1 MEFKGT
7 KGIWMIA
14 KTDELVNA
22 LPTTELYTPSTPD
35 RIGEWIGRIRGNT
48 DKERHANALLISK
61 APEMLEMLKCYLAD
75 LNNIMPASDAQRSR
89 IYDVEQL
96 IKSATEITNH

>member
-35 RIGEWIGRIRGNT
+35 RLGEWIGRIRGNT
-48 DKERHANALLISK
+48 DTERHANALLISK
-61 APEMLEMLKCYLAD
+61 APEMLEMLKKLYLTNS
-75 LNNIMPASDAQRSR
+75 LVHNSDHVQ
-89 IYDVEQL
+89 VEQL
-96 IKSATEITNH
+96 IKSATEITE